1 MGLFDKS
8 SAKTAVLL
16 DGAEAF
22 AAILVIA
29 MAADGYA
36 TEEEIRTLRSDLYR
50 MQLFSRYDAEEMTKL
65 LEKLLHLLQKR
76 GTEALFEGARNS
88 LPPDLRDTAYAVAAD
103 LVLSDGTFA
112 EEEKE
117 FLDRLAVGLE
127 IDGAIA
133 DMLVKAMVIKNKG

>member
-1 MGLFDKS
+1 MGLFNKGP
-8 SAKTAVLL
+8 ATTAVRL
-16 DGAEAF
+16 DGAESF

-65 LEKLLHLLQKR
+65 LEKLLHLLQKQ
-76 GTEALFEGARNS
+76 GAEALFEGARAA
-88 LPPDLRDTAYAVAAD
+88 LPADLRDTAYAVAAD

-117 FLDRLAVGLE
+117 FLDHLAAGLGIE
-127 IDGAIA
+127 AA
-133 DMLVKAMVIKNKG
+133 TAEMLVRAMVIKNKG